1 MSASY
6 QISLGIGS
14 PASIGKFITFGLGAA
29 PLTTVPDVV
38 GETQAQATTDITA
51 VGLTVS
57 VSTAYSSTVAAGLV
71 ISQSPTAGSQ
81 VSPGSNVEIIVSL
94 GDRPVESGGGGGFF
108 FAYEQE
114 RARRRRKQ
122 REEEERDEAAREL
135 QDKVDREI
143 AELLRI
149 QEAKDEE
156 RDNLARL
163 QRLVRQHSREELM
176 LSDRAK
182 VAYMRALTQAN
193 FSAMQALDREL
204 QRMLE
209 EEEIAA
215 LMLLLN
221 DE

>member
-1 MSASY
+1 MLAWLINMGFAASP
-6 QISLGIGS
+6 SGFT
-14 PASIGKFITFGLGAA
+14 P
-29 PLTTVPDVV
+29 
-38 GETQAQATTDITA
+38 
-51 VGLTVS
+51 
-57 VSTAYSSTVAAGLV
+57 
-71 ISQSPTAGSQ
+71 PTP
-81 VSPGSNVEIIVSL
+81 VSPPETF
-94 GDRPVESGGGGGFF
+94 SGGYGFLN
-108 FAYEQE
+108 AYEREQA
-114 RARRRRKQ
+114 RRRRRRRKQ
-122 REEEERDEAAREL
+122 EELEEESRNL

-163 QRLVRQHSREELM
+163 QRLVRQHSDEALQ

-209 EEEIAA
+209 EEEISA
-215 LMLLLN
+215 LMFLLN
-221 DE
+221 ED